1 MLPEPTC
8 FVNNDSTGDLLPT
21 DGFVYN
27 KSINI
32 KTSAFFLGRNSSMQ
46 WPAKL
51 LVQNVSFQMQIKKEK
66 WEESIV

>member
-1 MLPEPTC
+1 MYTTLYGNDPVIYQIMPIRLPATAYMLPEPTC

-46 WPAKL
+46 
-51 LVQNVSFQMQIKKEK
+51 
-66 WEESIV
+66 